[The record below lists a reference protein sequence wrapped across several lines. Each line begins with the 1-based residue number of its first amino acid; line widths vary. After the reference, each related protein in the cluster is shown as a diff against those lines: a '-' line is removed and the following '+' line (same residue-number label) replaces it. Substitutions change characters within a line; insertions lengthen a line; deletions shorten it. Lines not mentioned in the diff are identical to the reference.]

1 MNQLHVE
8 WDSYHVP
15 EDLTGNAVERWKLEF
30 EDTEVGRTW
39 FRDQYSYDFK
49 VGPDGSFTIPEV
61 LPGKYRLFIGVGQGY
76 LGSGLDSRPSTPSDP
91 RIASAATKITVPAVS
106 GEDVSPL
113 DIGDIILAA
122 NH

>member
-1 MNQLHVE
+1 MSLVYIAPAAGTIVSGCV
-8 WDSYHVP
+8 DVP
-15 EDLTGNAVERWKLEF
+15 
-30 EDTEVGRTW
+30 
-39 FRDQYSYDFK
+39 S
-49 VGPDGSFTIPEV
+49 PV